1 MHWSDSFISSAC
13 VCWLKLSSACGIER
27 ERDRERD
34 SIWLHSSSALSLLHI
49 IPAAATCVFVERFSS
64 SHFFAL
70 HPVVEMT
77 FVNKSVEQEKS
88 WEMWSKTL
96 EREWDTSIYT
106 HTLVFC
112 FPFRHVFG
120 LGRAICSRLSLRWM
134 DGSKWSLRLLYVY
147 ISTYRSYSKHPLN
160 L

>member
-96 EREWDTSIYT
+96 SIERVRHQHLYT
-106 HTLVFC
+106 HT
-112 FPFRHVFG
+112 
-120 LGRAICSRLSLRWM
+120 
-134 DGSKWSLRLLYVY
+134 RLLLS
-147 ISTYRSYSKHPLN
+147 ISARFWAWTSHMLSALTPLDGWIEVIAQTLVCVHIN
-160 L
+160 V